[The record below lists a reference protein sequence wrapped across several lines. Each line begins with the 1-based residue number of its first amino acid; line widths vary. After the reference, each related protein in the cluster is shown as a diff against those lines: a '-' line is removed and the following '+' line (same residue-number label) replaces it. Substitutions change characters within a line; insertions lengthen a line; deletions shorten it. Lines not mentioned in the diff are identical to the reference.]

1 MFSLRNIALVIASL
15 LTSFLLVTNQK
26 ISIHEDFI
34 FEIKPGSSL
43 HEVANE
49 LNERDLI
56 LSSFIFK
63 LNAKIH
69 NIDQSIKAGEYLL
82 STSESVFTLQRKF
95 IEGKF
100 FYRKLQLLEG
110 MTTRDIL
117 NLSKSEGIV
126 DDIDNDLEK
135 LKLKLDINGQTEG
148 LFFPDT
154 FYYQKGDLFSS
165 LLKRAFEKQQTVYF
179 DLWQLR
185 QEGLPYSSLIEAITL
200 ASIIEKEG
208 LEKEM
213 IAGVF
218 INRLRKN
225 MKLQSDPTVIFALGS
240 RFDGNIKRSHLRIDN
255 PYNTYRYKGLPP
267 GPIGLVSLSSIKAA
281 LNPQQSDFLYF
292 VSMNNG
298 FHKFSKTLEEHNEA
312 VLKYQINAR

>member
-1 MFSLRNIALVIASL
+1 VFSLRNIALVIATL
-15 LTSFLLVTNQK
+15 LTSFLLVTNHK
-26 ISIHEDFI
+26 ILIQEYFI
-34 FEIKPGSSL
+34 FEIKHGSSL
-43 HEVANE
+43 NEVANE

-82 STSESVFTLQRKF
+82 STSESIFTLQRKF

-126 DDIDNDLEK
+126 DDIDSNLDK

-185 QEGLPYSSLIEAITL
+185 QEDLPYSSLIEAITL

-225 MKLQSDPTVIFALGS
+225 MKLQSDPTVIYALGS

-281 LNPQQSDFLYF
+281 LNPQRSDFLYF

-298 FHKFSKTLEEHNEA
+298 FHKFSKTLEEHNQA

>member
-1 MFSLRNIALVIASL
+1 VFNLRNIALLIATL
-15 LTSFLLVTNQK
+15 LTSFLLITNHK
-26 ISIHEDFI
+26 ILIQEDFI
-34 FEIKPGSSL
+34 FEIKQGSSL
-43 HEVANE
+43 HEVAND
-49 LNERDLI
+49 LDERGLI
-56 LSSFIFK
+56 LSRFIFK
-63 LNAKIH
+63 LNAKIQ
-69 NIDQSIKAGEYLL
+69 NIDQSIKAGEFLL
-82 STSESVFTLQRKF
+82 STSESIFTLQRKF

-117 NLSKSEGIV
+117 NLSKSEGII
-126 DDIDNDLEK
+126 DDINGDLGK
-135 LKLKLDINGQTEG
+135 LKLKLDIKGQTEG

-185 QEGLPYSSLIEAITL
+185 QEDLPYSSLIEAITL

-225 MKLQSDPTVIFALGS
+225 MKLQSDPTVIYALGS
-240 RFDGNIKRSHLRIDN
+240 RFNGNIKRSHLRIDN

-281 LNPQQSDFLYF
+281 LNPKQSDFLYF

-298 FHKFSKTLEEHNEA
+298 FHKFSKTLEEHNQA

>member
-1 MFSLRNIALVIASL
+1 MFSLRNIALVIATL
-15 LTSFLLVTNQK
+15 LTSFLLATNHK
-26 ISIHEDFI
+26 ILIQEDFI
-34 FEIKPGSSL
+34 FEIKHGSSL
-43 HEVANE
+43 NAVANE

-63 LNAKIH
+63 LNAKIY

-117 NLSKSEGIV
+117 NLSKSNGIV
-126 DDIDNDLEK
+126 DDIDSDLEK

-185 QEGLPYSSLIEAITL
+185 QEDLPYSSLIEAITL

-225 MKLQSDPTVIFALGS
+225 MKLQSDPTVIYALGS

-267 GPIGLVSLSSIKAA
+267 GPIGLVSLSSIKAV
-281 LNPQQSDFLYF
+281 LNPQRSDFLYF

-298 FHKFSKTLEEHNEA
+298 FHKFSKTLEEHNQA